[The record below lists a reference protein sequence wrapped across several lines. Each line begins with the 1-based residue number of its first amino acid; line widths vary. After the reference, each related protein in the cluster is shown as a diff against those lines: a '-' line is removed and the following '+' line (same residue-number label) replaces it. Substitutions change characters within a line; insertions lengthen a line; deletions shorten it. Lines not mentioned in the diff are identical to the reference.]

1 MHLFNFN
8 VEEIL
13 TFFCVLIRF
22 SVLFSVL
29 PFIGDKT
36 IPVLL
41 KVLFSLIVSIALFPS
56 LVATGKI
63 HPADAYVWGKTPSG
77 IISTV
82 ALEAFFGL
90 IMGFT
95 AKLIFDSVAFG
106 ANLVGNLMG
115 FASASIY
122 DPHQESQ
129 TEVIAQLQTTLA
141 MLVFLSM
148 DGHHLMLR
156 AALDSYHIVGMGKA
170 AFGAASGQKLVE
182 LTGEVFRFGLQ
193 LAAPVGVAIFAVN
206 VAFGIIAKAMP
217 QINVLVLSFSVTA
230 LVGLMVMFLG
240 NSEFNAASADVLLR
254 VGSWMESM
262 MRTLARGA

>member
-8 VEEIL
+8 VEELL

-36 IPVLL
+36 IPVPL
-41 KVLFSLIVSIALFPS
+41 KILFSIVVSIALFPS
-56 LVATGKI
+56 LVATGRI
-63 HPADAYVWGKTPSG
+63 HPSEALVWGQTPSG
-77 IISTV
+77 LISTV

-90 IMGFT
+90 VMGFT

-141 MLVFLSM
+141 MLVFLAL

-156 AALDSYHIVGMGKA
+156 SALESYHIVGMGKA
-170 AFGAASGQKLVE
+170 SFGAAAGQKLVE
-182 LTGEVFRFGLQ
+182 LTGEVFHFGLQ
-193 LAAPVGVAIFAVN
+193 LAAPVGISIFAVN
-206 VAFGIIAKAMP
+206 VAFGIMAKAMP

-230 LVGLMVMFLG
+230 LVGLFVMFLG
-240 NSEFNAASADVLLR
+240 NAQFSNASADVMLR
-254 VGSWMESM
+254 IGTWMEAM
-262 MRTLARGA
+262 MRTLAGGA